1 MSSLAPSTPPGTSN
15 TSIQGNGSTTK
26 NSSIVIKEGARVLSD
41 KAGIYHPQ
49 SGTLTVEGGLIT
61 GSTGIVMKSGHLEV
75 TAARFPPPGARTPYT
90 HESSGY
96 ISTGDAVVLEAC
108 DYPGGAPSAEIS
120 GGLLSSQKA
129 QAVVCYL
136 KDGAKDMDN
145 KKFVTAANSPPTP
158 PAYLGESLMAVPA
171 EQEGFFGVR
180 QSVENVVV
188 SDGTPV
194 VTVEPARELTQQESD
209 ALDKAGR
216 PAAA

>member
-1 MSSLAPSTPPGTSN
+1 MLLVGASPSLELFGTIDTTGTSN

-26 NSSIVIKEGARVLSD
+26 NSSIIVIKEGARVLSD

-49 SGTLTVEGGLIT
+49 PGTLTVEGGLIT
-61 GSTGIVMKSGHLEV
+61 GSTGIVMKSGHLVVKGGEISA
-75 TAARFPPPGARTPYT
+75 TGARKPYT

-108 DYPGGAPSAEIS
+108 NYPGGAPSAEIS

-145 KKFVTAANSPPTP
+145 KKFVTGGEFSSDPT
-158 PAYLGESLMAVPA
+158 AYLDESLMAVPG
-171 EQEGFFGVR
+171 EQEGLLRG
-180 QSVENVVV
+180 
-188 SDGTPV
+188 
-194 VTVEPARELTQQESD
+194 
-209 ALDKAGR
+209 
-216 PAAA
+216 AAEH